1 MLKKISRAEVFLMST
16 FQIKEGIYWVGA
28 RDWNLRWFHGP
39 AYSTHQGTTYNSYII
54 KDEKN
59 LLVDGVYKPFIDRF
73 FEHIEEVIDFKEID
87 YYVVNH
93 VEPDH
98 SSSFPRTMERLRDDI
113 TVICSP
119 KGKEGIVEHY
129 GDGYNFKIV
138 NTGDTVNIGRR
149 NLAFVNAQML
159 HWPDSMF
166 TYIPEEK
173 LLLSNDAFGMHLC
186 TSQLY
191 DDQVDDCLIMNE
203 SKKYFA
209 NILTPFSSILLK
221 KLKEVQEM
229 NLEIDM
235 IAPAHGI
242 IWRKEPNK
250 IIEKYLEW
258 AEGKTKEKAII
269 VYETMWDSTE
279 LMAKKIADGLI
290 DQGIEVHFYRKS
302 KSDKNDIIKE
312 FLDAKAIIIGS
323 STINNVIIPELVP
336 LLEELEGLRFKNKL
350 GAVFGSYGWRGGATK
365 RIVERLERAKIELIG
380 EPLEVVY
387 IPDKNQL
394 RSCYEFG
401 VEIAKKI
408 KESVS

>member
-1 MLKKISRAEVFLMST
+1 MFNKISIVEVFLMST
-16 FQIKEGIYWVGA
+16 FQIKEGIYWVGV
-28 RDWNLRWFHGP
+28 RDWNIRYFHGP

-54 KDEKN
+54 KDDKN
-59 LLVDGVYKPFIDRF
+59 VLVDGVYKPFIDRF
-73 FEHIEEVIDFKEID
+73 FAHIEEVIDFKEID

-98 SSSFPRTMERLRDDI
+98 SSSFPRTMERLRDDV
-113 TVICSP
+113 TVICSD
-119 KGKEGIVEHY
+119 KGKDGIIEHY

-138 NTGDTVNIGRR
+138 STGDTVNIGRR
-149 NLAFVNAQML
+149 NLTFVNAQML

-173 LLLSNDAFGMHLC
+173 ALLSNDAFGMHLC

-203 SKKYFA
+203 AKKYFA

-221 KLKEVQEM
+221 KLKEVQKM
-229 NLEIDM
+229 NIEIDM

-242 IWRKEPNK
+242 IWRKEPTK

-258 AEGKTKEKAII
+258 AEGQAKEKVII

-350 GAVFGSYGWRGGATK
+350 GAAFGSYGWRGGATK
-365 RIVERLERAKIELIG
+365 RITNRLEKAKIELIG

-387 IPDKNQL
+387 VPDGEQL
-394 RSCYEFG
+394 RRCYEFG
-401 VEIAKKI
+401 VEIAKRI
-408 KESVS
+408 REAVN